1 MSFSS
6 LLNSLWNSKGNENK
20 GNGYQNAPH
29 LFTPNFPV
37 SPNPA
42 TCLRLLLCQPMS
54 ICVINVSMALRLFRV
69 LLRLQSRFAQNA
81 MEMFVR
87 FTTTLAWFLKVAAFI
102 KQIHVALKPPSQRH
116 QHPKLRVHLHQKMI
130 LSQLQMGNA

>member
-1 MSFSS
+1 
-6 LLNSLWNSKGNENK
+6 
-20 GNGYQNAPH
+20 
-29 LFTPNFPV
+29 
-37 SPNPA
+37 
-42 TCLRLLLCQPMS
+42 MS

-102 KQIHVALKPPSQRH
+102 KQIQGVR
-116 QHPKLRVHLHQKMI
+116 KLQNQILLPQKVKVRQLQKMI
-130 LSQLQMGNA
+130 LSQLQMGNS

>member
-1 MSFSS
+1 
-6 LLNSLWNSKGNENK
+6 
-20 GNGYQNAPH
+20 
-29 LFTPNFPV
+29 
-37 SPNPA
+37 
-42 TCLRLLLCQPMS
+42 MS

-87 FTTTLAWFLKVAAFI
+87 FTTTLAWFLKVVAFI
-102 KQIHVALKPPSQRH
+102 KQIQGVR
-116 QHPKLRVHLHQKMI
+116 KLQNQILLPQKVKVRQLQKMI

>member
-1 MSFSS
+1 
-6 LLNSLWNSKGNENK
+6 
-20 GNGYQNAPH
+20 
-29 LFTPNFPV
+29 
-37 SPNPA
+37 
-42 TCLRLLLCQPMS
+42 MS

-87 FTTTLAWFLKVAAFI
+87 FTTTLAWFLKVVAFI
-102 KQIHVALKPPSQRH
+102 KQIQEVR
-116 QHPKLRVHLHQKMI
+116 KLQNQILLPQKVKVRQLQKKI

>member
-1 MSFSS
+1 
-6 LLNSLWNSKGNENK
+6 
-20 GNGYQNAPH
+20 
-29 LFTPNFPV
+29 
-37 SPNPA
+37 
-42 TCLRLLLCQPMS
+42 MS

-87 FTTTLAWFLKVAAFI
+87 FTTTLAWFLKVVAFI
-102 KQIHVALKPPSQRH
+102 KQIQGVRKLQNQILPPQKVKVR
-116 QHPKLRVHLHQKMI
+116 QLQKMI

>member
-1 MSFSS
+1 
-6 LLNSLWNSKGNENK
+6 
-20 GNGYQNAPH
+20 
-29 LFTPNFPV
+29 
-37 SPNPA
+37 
-42 TCLRLLLCQPMS
+42 MS

-87 FTTTLAWFLKVAAFI
+87 FTTTLAWFLKVVAFI
-102 KQIHVALKPPSQRH
+102 KQIQGVRKLQNQILPP
-116 QHPKLRVHLHQKMI
+116 QKVKVRQLQKKI

>member
-1 MSFSS
+1 
-6 LLNSLWNSKGNENK
+6 
-20 GNGYQNAPH
+20 
-29 LFTPNFPV
+29 
-37 SPNPA
+37 
-42 TCLRLLLCQPMS
+42 MS

-102 KQIHVALKPPSQRH
+102 KQIQGVR
-116 QHPKLRVHLHQKMI
+116 KLQNQILLPQKVKVRQLQKKI